1 MPDEAPTTIARA
13 HEEDMSPECNSSPAG
28 RDAGG
33 YTPAPVL
40 KVLVEVGVPGATFF
54 LMMLVGIELTPADF
68 RRVALFP
75 GTVVAATLGQVFLLP
90 LLVSGLIMAMRPPP
104 VIAAGMILMA
114 ACPPAILSSVYISL
128 AGGDTALGVT
138 LNAVFDLLSVVS
150 LPLVLAGGL
159 SVNAIQLSGIRPPIF
174 MMMGQLLFLLLLP
187 TGVGMLLRR
196 RFPEA
201 AEGHRA
207 LLQGVSLGALIAL
220 VAGFL
225 WSQARFLAA
234 ALWDTAAAAG
244 LFTGTALLS
253 GWGIGRACGV
263 GRAARHAVAFVFASR
278 SVAIAMVV
286 AVTLLRRP
294 EFLLFGTV
302 FFLTHTALMLPTVA
316 AVRWN
321 SSRAARV
328 RLPNGGP
335 PPRAH
340 HSK

>member
-28 RDAGG
+28 RYGGG
-33 YTPAPVL
+33 YTPTPVL
-40 KVLVEVGVPGATFF
+40 KVLVEVGVPSATFL
-54 LMMLVGIELTPADF
+54 LMTLVGLELTAADF
-68 RRVALFP
+68 RRVALYP

-90 LLVSGLIMAMRPPP
+90 LLVSGLIMAMGPPP

-128 AGGDTALGVT
+128 AGADIALGVT
-138 LNAVFDLLSVVS
+138 LNAVFDLVSVVS

-159 SVNAIQLSGIRPPIF
+159 SWHAIQPSGIRPPILI
-174 MMMGQLLFLLLLP
+174 MMGQLLFLLLLP

-196 RFPEA
+196 QFPEA
-201 AEGHRA
+201 AEGQRP

-220 VAGFL
+220 VGGFL

-234 ALWDTAAAAG
+234 AFWDTAAAAS
-244 LFTGTALLS
+244 LFTGIALLG
-253 GWGIGRACGV
+253 GWVIGRVCGV
-263 GRAARHAVAFVFASR
+263 GSGARLAVAFVFASR

-286 AVTLLRRP
+286 AVTLLKRP

-302 FFLTHTALMLPTVA
+302 FFLTHTALMLLAVA
-316 AVRWN
+316 IIRWN
-321 SSRAARV
+321 SSRAARAV
-328 RLPNGGP
+328 LPNEGP
-335 PPRAH
+335 TAQGP
-340 HSK
+340 SE